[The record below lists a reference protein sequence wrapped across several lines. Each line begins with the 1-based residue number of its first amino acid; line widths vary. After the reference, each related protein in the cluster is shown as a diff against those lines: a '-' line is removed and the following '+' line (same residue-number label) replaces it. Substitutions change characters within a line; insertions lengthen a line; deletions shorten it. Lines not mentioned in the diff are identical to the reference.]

1 MRISRNLS
9 ALAALAALSGCGLVP
24 ELPGGSQSQTVRTT
38 CIGCEGGITITVTR
52 DAPAPA
58 PASTP
63 EAPAMQ
69 PAEAPSAATESTIP
83 EAQDAITARVRA
95 AEGFSPTPYEDA
107 GGKPH
112 IGYGHQLPLTE
123 AEANALLAADLAEAR
138 ASAERVVGAETWAT
152 LDPARQDALTE
163 AAFVL
168 GATGLSR
175 FEGMLSAIRSG
186 DFETA
191 AAELLDSRWAEQAP
205 DRVQRLAEE
214 IGG

>member
-1 MRISRNLS
+1 MQPAKS
-9 ALAALAALSGCGLVP
+9 A
-24 ELPGGSQSQTVRTT
+24 TT
-38 CIGCEGGITITVTR
+38 E
-52 DAPAPA
+52 
-58 PASTP
+58 STMP
-63 EAPAMQ
+63 EAPD
-69 PAEAPSAATESTIP
+69 P
-83 EAQDAITARVRA
+83 ITARVQS

-138 ASAERVVGAETWAT
+138 SGAARVVGAGTWAT

-168 GATGLSR
+168 GAAGLRR

>member
-9 ALAALAALSGCGLVP
+9 ALAALATLSGCGLVP

-52 DAPAPA
+52 DAPAPV
-58 PASTP
+58 PAST
-63 EAPAMQ
+63 PAMQ

-95 AEGFSPTPYEDA
+95 AEGFSPTPYEDT
-107 GGKPH
+107 GGVPH

-168 GATGLSR
+168 GATGLSH

-205 DRVQRLAEE
+205 ARVQRLAEE

>member
-1 MRISRNLS
+1 MRISRNIS
-9 ALAALAALSGCGLVP
+9 ALVALVALSGCGLAP

-38 CIGCEGGITITVTR
+38 CVGCAGGITITVTR

-63 EAPAMQ
+63 EAPARQ
-69 PAEAPSAATESTIP
+69 PAEGASAAKESTISESP
-83 EAQDAITARVRA
+83 DPIADRVKD
-95 AEGFSPTPYEDA
+95 AEGLSLTAYEDI
-107 GGKPH
+107 GGVPH
-112 IGYGHQLPLTE
+112 IGYGHQLTE
-123 AEANALLAADLAEAR
+123 AEAEALLVADLAEAR
-138 ASAERVVGAETWAT
+138 AGAERIVGASTWAT

-175 FEGMLSAIRSG
+175 FEDMLSSIRSG

-191 AAELLDSRWAEQAP
+191 AAELLDSRWAGQAP
-205 DRVQRLAEE
+205 GRVQRLAEE
-214 IGG
+214 IRG